1 MKFDSLRVRLS
12 AFVLVVTAL
21 LSALAVFVVHDAYDS
36 RRIAELNQL
45 RNQLTQHVSRA
56 ASRLAIERGVGNTIL
71 GGNKELLSAFN
82 EVSQQGD
89 ESAAEIERVI
99 GEIEAAGFANADF
112 NREVTDWHRSSEVL
126 KQSRRR
132 LAQGKIESKEWLD
145 VTTANI
151 FNAFDLR
158 DLIFRPE
165 TEDEAIPYFNM
176 LLRTN
181 IAASAE
187 YAGRER
193 ALVGNT
199 LAQGWVIPSLT
210 KDELQQYRS
219 RVDQAVRQIL
229 LMKEQSAIQSDLI
242 VSIRN
247 FEEKFLTQYDRLRRR
262 VFAASAETSRVVTET
277 KRSLA
282 GLQRDIL
289 NDLHGIENDLAGI
302 AADLNLRAQIRKTV
316 SGNPV
321 DFSRV
326 IALFEDLNVLHER
339 YAQIRYLDETGQERV
354 RLDVIDG
361 QSVMATPDQLQDKSA
376 RYYFT
381 EAIKLPVGGVHVS
394 RLDLNVEF
402 GRIVRPFQPMLR
414 YSSPVYVDGEKRGAV
429 VLNVLAENFID
440 RLADDILLVDQD
452 GFYLRHPNDAM
463 EWGMMEALKRQ
474 SANIKADIPDAADRI
489 LSGQSAEIIIGNIGL
504 IAQPV
509 HYHPS
514 DPSRFW
520 VMIKEIKPPAYPT
533 DSTEWIEQA
542 TIAINSAV
550 GVSETMGAISD
561 QISAR
566 QIQSVRG
573 AIIVASG
580 LGIVV
585 IITLLLFFRDLTR
598 AGRMLG
604 RITSELESLSAGD
617 LARRITF
624 RRASVTSNEAVS
636 GDNEMD
642 AIAMGVNRM
651 ADNLEKS
658 MTSLRSARDDLETRV
673 AERTQEVLS
682 AKEMA
687 ENADQAKSDFLAHM
701 SHELRTPLNAVLG
714 FADAIRHEI
723 SGPVGNATYKGYIE
737 DIHTSAGHLLNLI
750 NDILDL
756 SKIEAREMVVES
768 EEVELGDLLSECT
781 NLIAMQAEA
790 AGLLIRIDEPTTPVT
805 LYVDRRALKQIVLN
819 LLSNAIKF
827 SDTGREILIKAAL
840 EDDGRFGLSVIDQ
853 GVGMTPIG
861 IEWAFKPYG
870 QTSNHK
876 TKSHQGTGL
885 GLPLSKGLVE
895 AHGGKLLL
903 ESELG
908 HGTTVT
914 IMLPASRVV
923 R

>member
-1 MKFDSLRVRLS
+1 
-12 AFVLVVTAL
+12 
-21 LSALAVFVVHDAYDS
+21 
-36 RRIAELNQL
+36 
-45 RNQLTQHVSRA
+45 
-56 ASRLAIERGVGNTIL
+56 
-71 GGNKELLSAFN
+71 
-82 EVSQQGD
+82 
-89 ESAAEIERVI
+89 
-99 GEIEAAGFANADF
+99 
-112 NREVTDWHRSSEVL
+112 
-126 KQSRRR
+126 
-132 LAQGKIESKEWLD
+132 
-145 VTTANI
+145 
-151 FNAFDLR
+151 
-158 DLIFRPE
+158 
-165 TEDEAIPYFNM
+165 
-176 LLRTN
+176 
-181 IAASAE
+181 
-187 YAGRER
+187 
-193 ALVGNT
+193 
-199 LAQGWVIPSLT
+199 
-210 KDELQQYRS
+210 
-219 RVDQAVRQIL
+219 
-229 LMKEQSAIQSDLI
+229 
-242 VSIRN
+242 
-247 FEEKFLTQYDRLRRR
+247 
-262 VFAASAETSRVVTET
+262 
-277 KRSLA
+277 
-282 GLQRDIL
+282 
-289 NDLHGIENDLAGI
+289 
-302 AADLNLRAQIRKTV
+302 
-316 SGNPV
+316 
-321 DFSRV
+321 
-326 IALFEDLNVLHER
+326 
-339 YAQIRYLDETGQERV
+339 
-354 RLDVIDG
+354 
-361 QSVMATPDQLQDKSA
+361 
-376 RYYFT
+376 
-381 EAIKLPVGGVHVS
+381 
-394 RLDLNVEF
+394 
-402 GRIVRPFQPMLR
+402 
-414 YSSPVYVDGEKRGAV
+414 
-429 VLNVLAENFID
+429 
-440 RLADDILLVDQD
+440 
-452 GFYLRHPNDAM
+452 
-463 EWGMMEALKRQ
+463 
-474 SANIKADIPDAADRI
+474 
-489 LSGQSAEIIIGNIGL
+489 
-504 IAQPV
+504 
-509 HYHPS
+509 
-514 DPSRFW
+514 